1 MSNPREH
8 IRAAQAAE
16 LRGDK
21 PGAIAELRRASALY
35 RRAGNP
41 ARAIQLLRHAQSL
54 DPSRE
59 DVAAELRRV
68 EGLAVP
74 SLQQTLPGEESE
86 ASEGAVVLELRPAPD
101 ELTERQRLIEEAL
114 RQASGSEEGGPS
126 QEEGARWQV
135 EAPPGGGLQP
145 VDIQEASR
153 RAFEWARKHLQ
164 DQEERAPR
172 EWSVEE
178 EEGTSGGL
186 EMRPVEEPEPQA
198 NATHEGHVHLRARPA
213 DVGLEVKALVA
224 QDMTALVAEVISP
237 TAASE
242 EAPQGYRLSPG
253 DFRAYE
259 EQVSPSAHE
268 EPPAR
273 NEARSEERALIER
286 GPTRADPAIDAW
298 CSFCCRPRAE
308 VGELVAGPTGSFICA
323 TCVGESSGL
332 LGLEEAAPGRARPS
346 RRKETQAEVAGLVGQ
361 QEARELLERALQVGA
376 RRVLV
381 VGPVGTGK
389 SAWFRQLERQERG
402 TLMTL
407 ETLEQGAGGPV
418 VLVENVDRLSPEA
431 QERLSSFLA
440 RHPERTVLMSARG
453 SLGAPKLLL
462 QGAEGSLPVLS
473 TRALSEGV
481 LNSVSVSLLEQI
493 QLAIPLQVPTR
504 EEFMEIARQLLGPR
518 APLLALSDD
527 LLAAIASEAAVS
539 PRAGHELLALLARV
553 PEGSWS
559 LVTAGKGTAAQKK
572 KKSAPKPK
580 ARSAG
585 RGRRKG
591 TK

>member
-41 ARAIQLLRHAQSL
+41 TRAIQLLRHAHSL

-68 EGLAVP
+68 EGLAAP
-74 SLQQTLPGEESE
+74 SPQESFPGEESE
-86 ASEGAVVLELRPAPD
+86 ASEGAVVLELRSAPD
-101 ELTERQRLIEEAL
+101 ELAERQRLMEEAL

-126 QEEGARWQV
+126 QEEGARWPM
-135 EAPPGGGLQP
+135 EAPPEGGVQP

-164 DQEERAPR
+164 DQEERVPR

-178 EEGTSGGL
+178 EEGTPGGL
-186 EMRPVEEPEPQA
+186 EMRPVEESEPQA
-198 NATHEGHVHLRARPA
+198 SAPREGHRHLRARPA

-224 QDMTALVAEVISP
+224 QDMTALVAEVVSP
-237 TAASE
+237 TASSE
-242 EAPQGYRLSPG
+242 ESPRGPMVSHG

-259 EQVSPSAHE
+259 EQVSSPAEE

-273 NEARSEERALIER
+273 NEVRSEERALIER

-298 CSFCCRPRAE
+298 CSFCCRPRVE

-323 TCVGESSGL
+323 TCVGESGGL
-332 LGLEEAAPGRARPS
+332 LGLEGVAPGRARPS
-346 RRKETQAEVAGLVGQ
+346 RRRETQAEVAGLVGQ
-361 QEARELLERALQVGA
+361 PEARELLERALQVGA

-389 SAWFRQLERQERG
+389 SVWFRQLERQERG

-418 VLVENVDRLSPEA
+418 VLVEDVDRLSPEA

-462 QGAEGSLPVLS
+462 QGAEGRLPVLS

-481 LNSVSVSLLEQI
+481 LNAVPVSLLEQI
-493 QLAIPLQVPTR
+493 QTAIPLQVPTH
-504 EEFMEIARQLLGPR
+504 EEFMEIARQWVGPR

-527 LLAAIASEAAVS
+527 LLAALASEAAVS
-539 PRAGHELLALLARV
+539 PRAGHELSALLARV
-553 PEGSWS
+553 PEGAWS
-559 LVTAGKGTAAQKK
+559 LVTAGKGTAAPKK
-572 KKSAPKPK
+572 KKSAPEPK
-580 ARSAG
+580 AKPAG